1 MSRRIAFL
9 DSWRTA
15 TSEGTGTAVGIVN
28 LARGLSRLGHEVVF
42 LGPPVNGPAPSPRG
56 DVSLLA
62 HRLRYNVFLPWKI
75 RREGPFDLVVGFDID
90 GVRWS
95 GSPAHPRP
103 GFVLALKG
111 IAADE
116 ARFARGR
123 DRRLL
128 RFMARLERRNAR
140 GAERVLV
147 PSRYS
152 AEVAVREYGL
162 DPRRLRVVPEGV
174 DLEPWRILA
183 AHPPPLPRAPTLLS
197 VARQYPRKDTATL
210 LRALP
215 VVRRHV
221 PDLQVRVLGGG
232 PELPRLQALS
242 TALGLSDTVTFEG
255 PLPDDTAVRR
265 AYFQAH
271 LFCLPSRQEGFGIV
285 FLEAMA
291 AGLPIVAAR
300 AAAVP
305 EVVDHDETG
314 LLVPPGSPDD
324 LAAALLRL
332 LGDAALR
339 RRMGE
344 AGRNRVEAFAV
355 ERVAERFLA
364 EVGRD
369 HSGMARPPW
378 TDLPSGGAMA
388 FPGGIPAPGAP

>member
-1 MSRRIAFL
+1 LSLRIAFL
-9 DSWRTA
+9 DSWKTT

-28 LARGLSRLGHEVVF
+28 LAQGLSRLGHEVVF
-42 LGPPVNGPAPSPRG
+42 LGPPVNGSAPSSRG
-56 DVSLLA
+56 DASLLA
-62 HRLRYNVFLPWKI
+62 HRLRYNVFLPRRI

-95 GSPAHPRP
+95 GSPARPRH

-116 ARFARGR
+116 ARFAWGR

-128 RFMARLERRNAR
+128 QFLARLERRNAR

-174 DLEPWRILA
+174 DLEPWRIQA
-183 AHPPPLPRAPTLLS
+183 ADPPPLPRVPTLLS
-197 VARQYPRKDTATL
+197 VARQYPRKDTTTL

-215 VVRRHV
+215 AVRRHV

-232 PELPRLQALS
+232 PELPRLRALS
-242 TALGLSDTVTFEG
+242 AELGLSGMVTFEG
-255 PLPDDTAVRR
+255 PLPDDAAVRR

-332 LGDAALR
+332 LDDEALR

-344 AGRNRVEAFAV
+344 AGRKRVEAFAV
-355 ERVAERFLA
+355 ERVAECFLA
-364 EVGRD
+364 EVGRE
-369 HSGMARPPW
+369 HAGMARSPW
-378 TDLPSGGAMA
+378 ADLPAGGAMA